1 MAVSRYLIEV
11 FIFVTW
17 IAMNVG
23 STYVLCVCVC
33 ARDRK
38 RERERARE
46 RERERERENGKL
58 CKLLDFFYFQHRK

>member
-23 STYVLCVCVC
+23 FTYVLCVCLCVC
-33 ARDRK
+33 V
-38 RERERARE
+38 RE
-46 RERERERENGKL
+46 REREREREWETL
-58 CKLLDFFYFQHRK
+58 QTFRFLLFSTSEID